1 MIENYCCYYYIML
14 PSLLFLQMCY
24 GIFYCCIYVVI
35 YVLFGILDIKA
46 FEFNVYLF
54 FFSICTLCTLLNED
68 DKSETE
74 IGAYKPL
81 GFLSHLQYKCY
92 LCENASILIFGS
104 NIYRH
109 IYICV

>member
-1 MIENYCCYYYIML
+1 M
-14 PSLLFLQMCY
+14 
-24 GIFYCCIYVVI
+24 V
-35 YVLFGILDIKA
+35 

-54 FFSICTLCTLLNED
+54 VFSICTLCTLLNEG

-81 GFLSHLQYKCY
+81 GFLTHLQYKCY
-92 LCENASILIFGS
+92 LCEHVSILIFGS

-109 IYICV
+109 IYV